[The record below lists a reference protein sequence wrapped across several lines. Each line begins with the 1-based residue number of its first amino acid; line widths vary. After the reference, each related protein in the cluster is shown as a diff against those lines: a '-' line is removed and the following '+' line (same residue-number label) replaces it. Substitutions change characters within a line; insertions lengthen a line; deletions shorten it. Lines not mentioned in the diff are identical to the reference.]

1 MNSQATSVTAW
12 RRHQSAIAACL
23 VVLRET
29 DRTTFWEFCNSICHK
44 RTHAPQHTAALFD
57 HLVGAGDQRQRD
69 GEAERLCGFEVDRK
83 LELRWLMHREGDGIL
98 AAQTSTSIGA
108 ETGIKTIVAVH
119 SRCPLWV
126 DTVAKLPKCGAINFP
141 QMDQTS
147 HNRRPMQPPGHYRSR
162 P

>member
-83 LELRWLMHREGDGIL
+83 LELRWLMHREPSWIFVLEDAIDVGSGLGIAL
-98 AAQTSTSIGA
+98 SSS
-108 ETGIKTIVAVH
+108 V
-119 SRCPLWV
+119 R
-126 DTVAKLPKCGAINFP
+126 
-141 QMDQTS
+141 
-147 HNRRPMQPPGHYRSR
+147 
-162 P
+162 